1 MRNRERDSTQKQA
14 EAFPEQALASVELF
28 AGAGGLAL
36 GLHYSGFE
44 HRAVLEWDRHACETI
59 RGNQSQAR
67 LDIAKWPLFE
77 ADVRGFDYSSVRGP
91 VDLLAGGVPCQPFS
105 IGGKHLG
112 HRDRRNM
119 FPEMIRAV
127 RELKPRA
134 VLVENVRGL
143 TRPAFLKYFS
153 YIELML
159 TYPDLQGR
167 EGENWLDHLGRLER
181 YHTQGKP
188 DGLHYQVVHT
198 VLNAADFG
206 VPQRRERGFFVA
218 FRSDLGVGFSFPGPS
233 HSGEA
238 LLWQQFGTG
247 EYWERHEIPAHKRPT
262 LSPNVRTRID
272 RLRDSFLTQWRRP
285 WRTVRDAL
293 RDLPE
298 PSTERTTTE
307 PGMTHFQIPGA
318 RAYTGHTGSSLD
330 MPAKTLKAGDH
341 GVPGGENMLAHAK
354 GVRYFTIRESARL
367 QSFPDAYIFPGS
379 WTESMRQLGNAVPV
393 ELARAIGL
401 KLRTT
406 LETAIVR

>member
-1 MRNRERDSTQKQA
+1 VRNRERDSTQKQA

-206 VPQRRERGFFVA
+206 VPQRRERVFFVA
-218 FRSDLGVGFSFPGPS
+218 IRSDLGVGFSFPGPS